1 MAQLQ
6 IQEQVVV
13 PAVLGAVSGGAQL
26 LQDNIKASG
35 EKRNVFLR
43 NAGAVVD
50 YGVTG
55 LAVLNHMMD
64 LGYPRRGSSELAA
77 SAIAIGVRRGVQQLG
92 DVVLGLERPIVK
104 APSAAR
110 TRSAARFERQ
120 PAEVL
125 EFDDVIV
132 NRT

>member
-1 MAQLQ
+1 MAELKLQ
-6 IQEQVVV
+6 EEVIG
-13 PAVLGAVSGGAQL
+13 PAALGAVSGGAQL

-43 NAGAVVD
+43 NAGAVID
-50 YGVTG
+50 YAGVG
-55 LAVLNHMMD
+55 FGVLNHMMD
-64 LGYPRRGSSELAA
+64 FGFPRRGSGELAA
-77 SAIAIGVRRGVQQLG
+77 ASIAIGVRRATQQIG

-104 APSAAR
+104 TPAR
-110 TRSAARFERQ
+110 SRSRTGARLESQ

-125 EFDDVIV
+125 EFGDIIV